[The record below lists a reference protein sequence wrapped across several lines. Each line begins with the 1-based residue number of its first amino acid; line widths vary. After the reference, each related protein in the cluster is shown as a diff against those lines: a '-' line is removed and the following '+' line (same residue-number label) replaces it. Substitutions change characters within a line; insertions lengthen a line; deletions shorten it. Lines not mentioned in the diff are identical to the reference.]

1 MRRGWSYKREAVPQS
16 ALFFVLNLCYDACI
30 MKRSE
35 KGEVEYIFGKH
46 AVREVLLER
55 PDVVVEVHV
64 TTDFSDEAILQ
75 LVDEHK
81 VALKLLN
88 LKNPPRG
95 VSSKAAHQGVVAG
108 ILPEKLTVPYKE
120 FKSSLVTTPDTALLV
135 LGEVQDPHNV
145 GAVIRS
151 AAAFGLAGVLIPPH
165 NQSPVTGTVVK
176 VSAGMAFR
184 IPLVT
189 IPNVNTVLRDLQKD
203 GFWVYGLEGDGTV
216 STVSEQYTRP
226 SVFVLGNEGSG
237 LREKTMETCDELISI
252 PIHPRCESLNAAA
265 ATAVVLASWSAQHKG
280 ALS

>member
-1 MRRGWSYKREAVPQS
+1 
-16 ALFFVLNLCYDACI
+16 
-30 MKRSE
+30 MKA
-35 KGEVEYIFGKH
+35 EVEYIFGKH
-46 AVREVLLER
+46 AVREVLQER
-55 PDVVVEVHV
+55 PDVVVELYVAA
-64 TTDFSDEAILQ
+64 DFSDESILQ
-75 LVDEHK
+75 LADK
-81 VALKLLN
+81 QRIALKVLN

-95 VSSKAAHQGVVAG
+95 VSAKAAHQGVVAS
-108 ILPEKLTVPYKE
+108 LLAHKLTIPYKA
-120 FKSSLVTTPDTALLV
+120 FKALLINSPDTALLV

-165 NQSPVTGTVVK
+165 NQAPVTGTVVK

-189 IPNVNTVLRDLQKD
+189 ISNVNTVLRDLQAD
-203 GFWVYGLEGDGTV
+203 GFWVYGLEGEGTTT
-216 STVSEQYTRP
+216 TVKEKYTRP
-226 SVFVLGNEGSG
+226 SVFVLGNESSG
-237 LREKTMETCDELISI
+237 LREKTKELCDELISI